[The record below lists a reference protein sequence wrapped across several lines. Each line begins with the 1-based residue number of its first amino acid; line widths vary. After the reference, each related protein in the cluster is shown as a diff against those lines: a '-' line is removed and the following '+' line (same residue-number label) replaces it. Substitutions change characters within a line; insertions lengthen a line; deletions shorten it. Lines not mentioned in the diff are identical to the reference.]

1 MSFSLFR
8 LALKNLK
15 RKSARTGILVLSIA
29 LLVSILVFGASFIIS
44 VSASLKKSINRLG
57 ADVLVVPIGARD
69 FAEEVLLETKAKTFY
84 MDSSI
89 IERVRKVEGVA
100 AMTPQVYLTTI
111 MGVCCDVPEAKVVA
125 FNQETDFIVT
135 PWLRKSIGRDLEMG
149 EAIIGHEANENLGL
163 LEMEKAT
170 LFGSNFKIAGV
181 LEKTDTGLDNAIF
194 ISDKDLPEV
203 MEKGRSPLKP
213 DQISLIFVKA
223 KEGFDP
229 RKVARAIEGEII
241 EVDVTYRND
250 LGKGILATLK
260 DINRVFLLTIG
271 LSLLLSIFLTWTIFS
286 AIVNERMKEVGIMRA
301 IGAKNRHIV
310 KAFVLEVLVL
320 GLAGSLA
327 GIILGTYLSLSL
339 SRIFTLLRDMGAG
352 LTPFERA
359 EIGLMGILV
368 GTAVCVLGA
377 LAPILR
383 VKQTEPLNAIK
394 EA

>member
-1 MSFSLFR
+1 MSFSLFS

-15 RKSARTGILVLSIA
+15 RKSLRTGILVLSIG
-29 LLVSILVFGASFIIS
+29 LLVSILVFGASFIMS
-44 VSASLKKSINRLG
+44 VSASLKKSIDRLG

-84 MDSSI
+84 MDRSI
-89 IERVRKVEGVA
+89 MERVRKVEGVDA
-100 AMTPQVYLTTI
+100 LTPQVYLSTI

-125 FNQETDFIVT
+125 FNQDTDFIVS
-135 PWLRKSIGRDLEMG
+135 PWLKKSIGRRLEKG
-149 EAIIGHEANENLGL
+149 EAIIGWEANENLGL
-163 LEMEKAT
+163 LEMEKAI
-170 LFGSNFKIAGV
+170 LFGSDFKIAGV

-194 ISDKDLPEV
+194 IGDDNLAEV

-223 KEGFDP
+223 KGGFDP

-271 LSLLLSIFLTWTIFS
+271 LSLLLAVFLTWTIFS

-320 GLAGSLA
+320 GLGGSLA
-327 GIILGTYLSLSL
+327 GIVLGTYLSLSL

-352 LTPFERA
+352 LTIFERA
-359 EIGLMGILV
+359 EIAVLGILV

-377 LAPILR
+377 LAPIIR

-394 EA
+394 EI